1 MSFACS
7 SSLVRM
13 CTIMTRRR
21 IFISEKPNQLAV
33 VVAGNPFGYEILLDH
48 FDKSSCLTVLRKQTV
63 WLILQDRSWSSPQ
76 LINALPLAHVLL
88 LLLCVL
94 IEFFTLSLDIPVA
107 PIAFMVYRST
117 HTISVASTVCKISI
131 VCCTSA

>member
-33 VVAGNPFGYEILLDH
+33 VVAGNPFGSEILLDH

-63 WLILQDRSWSSPQ
+63 WVILQDRS
-76 LINALPLAHVLL
+76 L
-88 LLLCVL
+88 
-94 IEFFTLSLDIPVA
+94 EFPPAD
-107 PIAFMVYRST
+107 
-117 HTISVASTVCKISI
+117 
-131 VCCTSA
+131 